1 MSAQFL
7 TGATAMGCLVIALF
21 FVRFWKASGDRFFA
35 LFAAAFAILGANQLL
50 LGFLDEASDAR
61 PPLYLMR
68 LLAFALIAGAVVDKN
83 RSPRRP

>member
-1 MSAQFL
+1 MTAQFL
-7 TGATAMGCLVIALF
+7 TGATAMGCMVIALF
-21 FVRFWKASGDRFFA
+21 FVRFWRASEDRFFA
-35 LFAAAFAILGANQLL
+35 LFAAAFAILGVNQLV

-68 LLAFALIAGAVVDKN
+68 LLAFGLIAAAVVAKN